1 MKNHYS
7 KSSFH
12 KLYLIEKEMYDRILP
27 YINEVDKQEIN
38 DLNEEHRPEY
48 EDPDTTIIEKTE
60 SRKELNVSDNDDQS
74 EDLNEITT
82 EISHEVP
89 REALR
94 EAARESLREASQL
107 TTTSQE
113 YLQPVEEE
121 LPIDEEKFTSRKGN
135 KLKKIKK
142 YACNICV
149 NKKFTTRSS
158 LNRHHKTFHMVQP
171 LNKAV
176 EIETKPKDLTS
187 NEGTGL
193 KHTVSKLSTS
203 VKRRREDDEFSNYS
217 DEKSARYGDLDYELE
232 NTPAKRGL
240 KRKVTIDLEPRK
252 KFHWESFDGN
262 ETNSNTDRAYEANS
276 PTLNR
281 GLKRKGPTRVTDLE
295 PRKKFR
301 WETY

>member
-48 EDPDTTIIEKTE
+48 EDADTTIVEKTE
-60 SRKELNVSDNDDQS
+60 SKEELNVSDNDDQS
-74 EDLNEITT
+74 EDLNEIRT

-89 REALR
+89 R

-113 YLQPVEEE
+113 YLHPS
-121 LPIDEEKFTSRKGN
+121 IAEEKFTSRKGI
-135 KLKKIKK
+135 KHKK

-149 NKKFTTRSS
+149 NKSFTTRSS
-158 LNRHHKTFHMVQP
+158 LNRHRKTFHIVQP

-176 EIETKPKDLTS
+176 EIEIKPKDLTS
-187 NEGTGL
+187 NEGTEP

-203 VKRRREDDEFSNYS
+203 VKRQREDDEFSNYS

-240 KRKVTIDLEPRK
+240 KRKGPKRATDLEPRK
-252 KFHWESFDGN
+252 KFRWESFDGN

-281 GLKRKGPTRVTDLE
+281 GLKRKDPTRVTDFE

-301 WETY
+301 WEAY

>member
-1 MKNHYS
+1 MKNQYS
-7 KSSFH
+7 KSTFH
-12 KLYLIEKEMYDRILP
+12 KLYLIDKEMYDRILP
-27 YINEVDKQEIN
+27 YMNEVDKQELN
-38 DLNEEHRPEY
+38 DLNAEHRPEY
-48 EDPDTTIIEKTE
+48 EDAEEVVEEESPREKE
-60 SRKELNVSDNDDQS
+60 EELETSNNVEQNYDSN
-74 EDLNEITT
+74 EILNE
-82 EISHEVP
+82 SP
-89 REALR
+89 REG
-94 EAARESLREASQL
+94 ARESLSEASQPAIAPQKFPS
-107 TTTSQE
+107 TE
-113 YLQPVEEE
+113 DEKLQPSIKEDASGKETKV
-121 LPIDEEKFTSRKGN
+121 KRA
-135 KLKKIKK
+135 KK

-217 DEKSARYGDLDYELE
+217 DEKSARYGDLDYEFE

-252 KFHWESFDGN
+252 KFRWESFDGN

>member
-48 EDPDTTIIEKTE
+48 EDP
-60 SRKELNVSDNDDQS
+60 DNDDQS

-158 LNRHHKTFHMVQP
+158 LNRHRKTFHIVQP

-176 EIETKPKDLTS
+176 EIEIKPKDLTS
-187 NEGTGL
+187 NEGTEP

-203 VKRRREDDEFSNYS
+203 VKRQREDDEFSNYS

-252 KFHWESFDGN
+252 KFRWESFDGN

-281 GLKRKGPTRVTDLE
+281 GLKRKGPKRATDFE

-301 WETY
+301 WEVY

>member
-1 MKNHYS
+1 
-7 KSSFH
+7 
-12 KLYLIEKEMYDRILP
+12 
-27 YINEVDKQEIN
+27 
-38 DLNEEHRPEY
+38 
-48 EDPDTTIIEKTE
+48 
-60 SRKELNVSDNDDQS
+60 
-74 EDLNEITT
+74 
-82 EISHEVP
+82 
-89 REALR
+89 
-94 EAARESLREASQL
+94 
-107 TTTSQE
+107 
-113 YLQPVEEE
+113 
-121 LPIDEEKFTSRKGN
+121 
-135 KLKKIKK
+135 
-142 YACNICV
+142 
-149 NKKFTTRSS
+149 
-158 LNRHHKTFHMVQP
+158 MVQP

-252 KFHWESFDGN
+252 KFRWESFDGN

-281 GLKRKGPTRVTDLE
+281 GLKRKDPTRVTDFE

-301 WETY
+301 WEAY